1 MQSRKH
7 SLFEQCCNVGSGFI
21 ISLAYW
27 QLAIVPQ
34 IDGRDMTMTLNLIVT
49 LQFTI
54 ISVTRGYLWRRFFNR
69 LIVNRL
75 ERL

>member
-21 ISLAYW
+21 ISLIYW

-69 LIVNRL
+69 LIVNGLKRL
-75 ERL
+75 